1 MTSSAPSA
9 RQAVDPRG
17 PRFAAVVSSAVLAA
31 ALITSSAWLLAAQA
45 LVFALGAFAG
55 LRWHPYGVLYRA
67 LVAPR
72 LGPPTAGEDPAPV
85 RFAQGMGFVLATA
98 GALGYATGF
107 STLGLVLTAL
117 TLGAA
122 FLQAAFG
129 FCLGC
134 QIYLRLPAR
143 VRGWAAGSTPST
155 NTVHNTVNTERGAA
169 A

>member
-1 MTSSAPSA
+1 MTPSPPST
-9 RQAVDPRG
+9 RQGIDPRG
-17 PRFAAVVSSAVLAA
+17 SRFAAWVSSGVLAA
-31 ALITSSAWLLAAQA
+31 VLITSSAWLLAAQA

-55 LRWHPYGVLYRA
+55 LRWHPYGALYRA

-72 LGPPTAGEDPAPV
+72 LGPPAEWENPAPV
-85 RFAQGMGFVLATA
+85 RFAQGMGFVMATA

-107 STLGLVLTAL
+107 TTPGLVLTAL

-134 QIYLRLPAR
+134 QIYLRLPAKL
-143 VRGWAAGSTPST
+143 RGRAAGSTSRT
-155 NTVHNTVNTERGAA
+155 NTVHDTVNTERGAA